1 MKLYFDLRKLK
12 KKICEYVTFVPFRF
26 NQFESR
32 ENWTCANHE
41 IIFGG
46 SAQKSFCMYILHT
59 LISYLKILPVLVG
72 IYNISRIMSIVEEC
86 NSDADSTNVDIN
98 DVDVLDQ

>member
-1 MKLYFDLRKLK
+1 
-12 KKICEYVTFVPFRF
+12 
-26 NQFESR
+26 
-32 ENWTCANHE
+32 
-41 IIFGG
+41 
-46 SAQKSFCMYILHT
+46 MYILHT

-86 NSDADSTNVDIN
+86 NSDADSTDVDIN